1 MNGFIVSL
9 GLIVILQHVVIR
21 IWNSYQKSIP
31 LRSTASGRWAACGS

>member
-21 IWNSYQKSIP
+21 IWNSFQKSIP
-31 LRSTASGRWAACGS
+31 APIEGVWEVGRSGS